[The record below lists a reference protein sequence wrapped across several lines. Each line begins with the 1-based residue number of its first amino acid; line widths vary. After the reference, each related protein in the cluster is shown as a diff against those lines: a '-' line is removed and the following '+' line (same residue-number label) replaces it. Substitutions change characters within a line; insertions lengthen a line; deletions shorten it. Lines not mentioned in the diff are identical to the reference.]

1 MRELVRTP
9 LETIRAQEEQLKAKD
24 AQLQSLGFS
33 LAEEKIK
40 NVQKD
45 TMINSLGQQLAQL
58 RIDLTLLKG
67 AVGK

>member
-9 LETIRAQEEQLKAKD
+9 LETIRAPEEQLKAKD